1 MKVMDNKAKKI
12 FDHYKDLIEN
22 NLFDE
27 YDILGFL
34 IFIRNYMDVVDK
46 SRFQSIFEFCDL
58 IAHRDRDRGI
68 AMTCIENAIINN
80 YETVVGSKAIKG
92 YRGITAKQ
100 WIKEWTEMGKAYGIK
115 ITTYT
120 ISEIM
125 LCLFSLAQY
134 TEYTSKKSAA
144 SGIIALF
151 RGENSLSLATTEK
164 PQNSVFITF
173 TKYKPFSFVDKNT
186 TEMIEE
192 VVETKRVGKELQ
204 LYAGSKRII

>member
-1 MKVMDNKAKKI
+1 MKTMDNKAKRM
-12 FDHYKDLIEN
+12 FEHYKNLIEN

-34 IFIRNYMDVVDK
+34 IFIRNYMDKGDK
-46 SRFQSIFEFCDL
+46 SQFQSIFDFCDL

-80 YETVVGSKAIKG
+80 YETVIGSNAIKD
-92 YRGITAKQ
+92 YHGITETQ
-100 WIKEWTEMGKAYGIK
+100 WIKEWTELGKAYGIK
-115 ITTYT
+115 VTTHT

-134 TEYTSKKSAA
+134 TEYTSTKSAA
-144 SGIIALF
+144 SGIITLF

-164 PQNSVFITF
+164 PQKSVFITF
-173 TKYKPFSFVDKNT
+173 SKYMPFLFIDKNI

-192 VVETKRVGKELQ
+192 VVETRRVGKELQ